1 MCLPCLFAFRK
12 VKEMSNLQEAITHN
26 NAAYAKWIAYGKPEA
41 FTELNDSNRELIR
54 AYLQDHP
61 SARGY
66 KYYYGVI
73 DLQSN
78 PLNNFC
84 CDYVFD
90 LGSRIVVSIDP
101 KKAERIFTP
110 QNHGNQF
117 LKIYAVCFVIL
128 RSKATKNLYIY
139 ADFVIKFLRLR
150 SG

>member
-66 KYYYGVI
+66 KYYYGV
-73 DLQSN
+73 
-78 PLNNFC
+78 
-84 CDYVFD
+84 
-90 LGSRIVVSIDP
+90 GSRIVVSIDP

-110 QNHGNQF
+110 QNSIC
-117 LKIYAVCFVIL
+117 LIW
-128 RSKATKNLYIY
+128 S
-139 ADFVIKFLRLR
+139 
-150 SG
+150 

>member
-1 MCLPCLFAFRK
+1 MCLPCLFGFRK

-90 LGSRIVVSIDP
+90 LGSRIVVAIDP

-110 QNHGNQF
+110 QNSIC
-117 LKIYAVCFVIL
+117 LIW
-128 RSKATKNLYIY
+128 S
-139 ADFVIKFLRLR
+139 
-150 SG
+150 